1 MLVESREEFGQVDD
15 DELVE
20 SRNFMDAGVQR
31 LRQPLL
37 IPQIMEDELGHLFER
52 YLDIQNSYD
61 EEEEPQNAVDQ

>member
-1 MLVESREEFGQVDD
+1 VLVESREEFGQVDD

-31 LRQPLL
+31 LRQPL

-52 YLDIQNSYD
+52 YLDIQNSHG